1 MKLPTDKDFAYEM
14 TPLKIVSWPVGTWP
28 LQKYDLLS
36 VMRSVVTLVVLTV
49 LFFTVHMEI
58 YLDHGNAEKNLD
70 AVLLITCSMLAISK
84 VACFRFRPTGLIA
97 NFVSAV
103 RDHQDLREEKKRA
116 IVKHYAL
123 MGRITSASILS
134 CSYASAL
141 LFMLVPLF
149 TGTEDATEILNHTA
163 YKCEHS
169 LPFPSECTL
178 ELLRMPENVHG
189 LIYLGE
195 FLMLVLL
202 ACGNMGSD
210 ILFFGIA
217 FHLCGQVEVLKLD
230 FSRFLEYGTDS
241 GKRFNA
247 LVMRHRHLLTLAEH
261 LNNTI
266 GYILVLQLF
275 SSCMLICISGVQ
287 FILSLQVHNI
297 VMVIKTFVVVSV
309 LLSQMFAYSY
319 VGEYSRNQFGAIGYL
334 AYCSDWYN
342 APCNL
347 SRNVM
352 FVLMKTQYPVHL
364 KAGRFFLVNLQTYMS
379 ILKTSMSYLSVLRV
393 MVM

>member
-1 MKLPTDKDFAYEM
+1 MELPTNKEFTYEM

-28 LQKYDLLS
+28 LQEYDFLS
-36 VMRSVVTLVVLTV
+36 GLRSVVALIILAL
-49 LFFTVHMEI
+49 LFFTVHIEL
-58 YLDHGNAEKNLD
+58 YLDHGNAAKNLD
-70 AVLLITCSMLAISK
+70 GVVFMTCSMLAISK

-103 RDHQDLREEKKRA
+103 KDHQDLREEQKRT
-116 IVKHYAL
+116 IVKHHAQ
-123 MGRITSASILS
+123 MGRITSASILF
-134 CSYASAL
+134 CSYSSAL
-141 LFMLVPLF
+141 LLMMVPLLA
-149 TGTEDATEILNHTA
+149 GGEDAMEILNQTA
-163 YKCEHS
+163 HES
-169 LPFPSECTL
+169 EQSFPFPSECMVQ
-178 ELLRMPENVHG
+178 LLRIPENVYSV
-189 LIYLGE
+189 LYVGE
-195 FLMLVLL
+195 FLILVLL
-202 ACGNMGSD
+202 ACGNLGSD
-210 ILFFGIA
+210 TLFFGIV

-230 FSRFLEYGTDS
+230 FSRFLEHGTDS

-247 LVMRHRHLLTLAEH
+247 LVVRHRHLLTLAEH

-275 SSCMLICISGVQ
+275 SSCMLICVSGVQ

-297 VMVIKTFVVVSV
+297 VMVTKTFVVVAA

-319 VGEYSRNQFGAIGYL
+319 VGEYSRNQFGTIGYL

-347 SRNVM
+347 SRNIM
-352 FVLMKTQYPVHL
+352 FVLMKTQYPVDL
-364 KAGRFFLVNLQTYMS
+364 KAGKFFLINLQTYMS

-393 MVM
+393 MVA